1 MTAKPGTLIDDQ
13 GLRDTVYQLAAID
26 RPSAS
31 EGEREA
37 AEWIAR
43 RLREMGCAV
52 QLEEERAHGGYWWPV
67 GILTAAAAVGGVA
80 SLVGS
85 RLAGFF
91 IGALAAVGIADDID
105 SGKHALRH
113 AVLPYH
119 PTWNVIA
126 ETGDPTADRTL
137 VVMAHHDAA
146 HSGLVFGQRPQKW
159 VWEHYPDLIENAN
172 EGVPFWFLVIGGPLL
187 VALGSLL
194 HLRFLVRAGTVLA
207 AGSTAAMV
215 DIGRRAAVPGAND
228 NLTAVAVQVEL
239 ARLLQEEPLKGLRV
253 LLLSA
258 GSEESLQEGIIAF
271 ARRHFDELP
280 VDRTWF
286 FNLDTVGSPNL
297 HLVEGE
303 GVLQMRI
310 YDAKFKAMIVAAA
323 ADADVTLARGGRAR
337 ASTDAVVPV
346 KAGYPAALL
355 TSLTAWKALANYHW
369 PTDTAENVDYDTVAD
384 AARLTHA
391 LALRLAAEAP
401 ASA

>member
-1 MTAKPGTLIDDQ
+1 MVGPEADVAHQ
-13 GLRDTVYQLAAID
+13 GLRDTVYHLASIH

-31 EGEREA
+31 AGEREA
-37 AEWIAR
+37 AEWIAAR
-43 RLREMGCAV
+43 FRDAGCTV
-52 QLEEERAHGGYWWPV
+52 DIEEERAHGTYWWPV
-67 GILTAAAAVGGVA
+67 GLLTAIAAVGGVV
-80 SLVGS
+80 SLLRSRLVGVV
-85 RLAGFF
+85 LG
-91 IGALAAVGIADDID
+91 GLAAAGIADDID
-105 SGKHALRH
+105 SGKHVLRH

-126 ETGDPTADRTL
+126 EAGDAGADRTL

-146 HSGLVFGQRPQKW
+146 HSGLVFHQGPQKW
-159 VWEHYPDLIENAN
+159 VWKNHPERIASMN

-194 HLRFLVRAGTVLA
+194 RIRWLVRVGTVLA

-215 DIGRRAAVPGAND
+215 DIGTRETVPGAND

-239 ARLLQEEPLKGLRV
+239 ARRLQREPLAGLRV
-253 LLLSA
+253 LLVSA

-280 VDRTWF
+280 HGRTWF

-303 GVLQMRI
+303 GVLSMRM
-310 YDAKFKAMIVAAA
+310 YDATLKEMVMAAA
-323 ADADVTLARGGRAR
+323 ADAGVTLARGGRAR
-337 ASTDAVVPV
+337 ASTDAVVPM

-355 TSLTAWKALANYHW
+355 TSLTEWKALANYHW
-369 PTDTAENVDYDTVAD
+369 PTDTADNVDFNAVAD
-384 AARLTHA
+384 AARLTEA
-391 LALRLAAEAP
+391 LARRMATAG
-401 ASA
+401 SGS